1 MDARRKFG
9 VHERS
14 VRVRSTLYPLM
25 INFKIFL
32 KRGVK
37 KQPLLVQPQ
46 SSRIVFKESD
56 LFLKLTVNICLFVN
70 GHWKLSRSKGKKKV
84 LNVRKKEWGKYGLDS
99 LNVHWTFAF
108 CLEKPRKLINSQTV
122 MFLEGT
128 ITAVF
133 IDDFKSRL
141 SLIVRVK
148 R

>member
-14 VRVRSTLYPLM
+14 VRVRLTLYPLM

-70 GHWKLSRSKGKKKV
+70 GHLETKQKQRQKKG
-84 LNVRKKEWGKYGLDS
+84 
-99 LNVHWTFAF
+99 
-108 CLEKPRKLINSQTV
+108 
-122 MFLEGT
+122 
-128 ITAVF
+128 
-133 IDDFKSRL
+133 FKCS
-141 SLIVRVK
+141 
-148 R
+148 